1 MEQNFQ
7 TSFIPKKPMVPER
20 AQSSRPIG
28 LLFVLSLLI
37 LFAVIVATGSLYFYK
52 SALQKNIS
60 GMEETLN
67 SAKYRFEP
75 ARIAEL
81 QVLDKRLRASNEILS
96 KHMAITPVFEAL
108 EKITLKTVRYT
119 KFSYDLASDNGS
131 TVDIKM
137 SGQAIGYRSVALQA
151 DLFTKNKNLI
161 DPVFS
166 NLTLDNSGNVLFDLE
181 FSVEPSFI
189 NYKQTLLADSADSVE
204 NTTVPN

>member
-28 LLFVLSLLI
+28 LLFVLSILI

-52 SALQKNIS
+52 SALQ
-60 GMEETLN
+60 
-67 SAKYRFEP
+67 
-75 ARIAEL
+75 
-81 QVLDKRLRASNEILS
+81 
-96 KHMAITPVFEAL
+96 
-108 EKITLKTVRYT
+108 
-119 KFSYDLASDNGS
+119 
-131 TVDIKM
+131 
-137 SGQAIGYRSVALQA
+137 
-151 DLFTKNKNLI
+151 KNLI

>member
-67 SAKYRFEP
+67 LAKYRFEP